1 MIEELLKGLSNRD
14 YIQFN
19 EKYVKMAIMS
29 YMYLAGIFFVRSER
43 EVKNI
48 GYIDIEFL
56 KEPQN
61 PFPHK
66 EYVLEI
72 KYIKETEKSQ
82 LAEIQ
87 KEAKEQL
94 LNYYR
99 NDPELQMKPDLILL
113 TVVVVKS
120 KVHVQKV

>member
-1 MIEELLKGLSNRD
+1 M
-14 YIQFN
+14 
-19 EKYVKMAIMS
+19 
-29 YMYLAGIFFVRSER
+29 
-43 EVKNI
+43 
-48 GYIDIEFL
+48 
-56 KEPQN
+56 
-61 PFPHK
+61 
-66 EYVLEI
+66 
-72 KYIKETEKSQ
+72 KETEKSQ

-120 KVHVQKV
+120 KVHVQKVEI